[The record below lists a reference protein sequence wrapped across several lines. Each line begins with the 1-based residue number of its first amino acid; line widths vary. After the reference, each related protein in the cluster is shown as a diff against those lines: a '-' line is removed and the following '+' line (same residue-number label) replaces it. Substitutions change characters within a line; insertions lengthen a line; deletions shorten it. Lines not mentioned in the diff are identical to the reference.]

1 MIRTFAALPR
11 RPLAP
16 APRSR
21 CSPHFVRLACA
32 CPSGVTKEVLVPGDG
47 AAVKIGNA
55 VTVHCTGF
63 GKGGDLAVPFWST
76 RDPGQKPFTFKL
88 GAGEVISAWDAG
100 VSTMRVGET
109 AAITAV
115 AEHAYGGK
123 GYPKWGILPGSTL
136 RFEIEVLRTV
146 FQPTNF

>member
-1 MIRTFAALPR
+1 
-11 RPLAP
+11 
-16 APRSR
+16 
-21 CSPHFVRLACA
+21 
-32 CPSGVTKEVLVPGDG
+32 VTKEVLVPGDG